1 VNARLLGLVGA
12 ASAALGL
19 VACGGSSSS
28 TNPATASG
36 SMILATT
43 TDTQDSGLLD
53 VVVPAFEHTS
63 KCTVKTVAVGSGQ
76 AIDLAQR
83 GQADA
88 LLVHS
93 PKAEE
98 KFMSAGRGLSR
109 QQVMTNPFEIVGPPS
124 DAAAAA
130 ATGGAVAAFRAIA
143 TARAA
148 FASRADQSGT
158 NTKELE
164 IWKQAG
170 ITPSGSWYIQ
180 TGQGM
185 GPTLTIASQKRAY
198 TLTDTATMTT
208 RSGLGLKVLVSGD
221 PVLANPYHV
230 IVVKGA
236 QNLGCARAFADYLV
250 GSAGQRLI
258 GAFGVAKYGRQL
270 YHPDAGAQ

>member
-1 VNARLLGLVGA
+1 MGVVAAMLGV
-12 ASAALGL
+12 S
-19 VACGGSSSS
+19 ACGSSTAS
-28 TNPATASG
+28 TNPAKASG

-53 VVVPAFEHTS
+53 VVVPAFEHGS
-63 KCTVKTVAVGSGQ
+63 KCTVKAVAVGSGQ
-76 AIDLAQR
+76 AIDLAVR

-88 LLVHS
+88 LWVHS
-93 PKAEE
+93 PKAEQ
-98 KFMSAGRGLSR
+98 KFMSAGHGLSR
-109 QQVMTNPFEIVGPPS
+109 QEVMTNPYEIVGPTS
-124 DAAAAA
+124 DPARAAAA
-130 ATGGAVAAFRAIA
+130 GGAVAAFRAIA
-143 TARAA
+143 AARAP

-170 ITPSGSWYIQ
+170 ITPKRSWYIQ

-208 RSGLGLKVLVSGD
+208 ETGLGLRVLVRGD
-221 PVLANPYHV
+221 PLLKNSYHV

-236 QNLGCARAFADYLV
+236 RNLGCARAFAAYLV
-250 GSAGQRLI
+250 SPAGQKLI
-258 GAFGVAKYGRQL
+258 GTFGVAKYGRPL
-270 YHPDAGAQ
+270 YHPAANA

>member
-1 VNARLLGLVGA
+1 
-12 ASAALGL
+12 
-19 VACGGSSSS
+19 
-28 TNPATASG
+28 
-36 SMILATT
+36 MILATT

-53 VVVPAFEHTS
+53 VVVPAFEHGS
-63 KCTVKTVAVGSGQ
+63 KCTVKAVAVGSGQ
-76 AIDLAQR
+76 AIDLAAR

-88 LLVHS
+88 LWVHS

-98 KFMSAGRGLSR
+98 KFMSAGHGLSR
-109 QQVMTNPFEIVGPPS
+109 QEVMTNPYEIVGPTS
-124 DAAAAA
+124 DPARAGAA
-130 ATGGAVAAFRAIA
+130 GGAVAAFRAIA
-143 TARAA
+143 AARAP

-170 ITPSGSWYIQ
+170 ITPKRSWYIQ

-208 RSGLGLKVLVSGD
+208 ETGLGLRVLVRGD
-221 PVLANPYHV
+221 PLLKNSYHV

-236 QNLGCARAFADYLV
+236 RNLGCARTFAAYLV
-250 GSAGQRLI
+250 SPAGQKLI
-258 GAFGVAKYGRQL
+258 GTFGVAKYGRPL
-270 YHPDAGAQ
+270 YHPAASAR

>member
-1 VNARLLGLVGA
+1 MKRRLLGVVGA
-12 ASAALGL
+12 AAAMLGL
-19 VACGGSSSS
+19 GGCGGSSLS
-28 TNPATASG
+28 TNPARASG

-53 VVVPAFEHTS
+53 VVVPAFERAS
-63 KCTVKTVAVGSGQ
+63 KCTVKAVAVGSGQ
-76 AIDLAQR
+76 AIDLAER

-88 LLVHS
+88 LWVHS

-98 KFMSAGRGLSR
+98 KFMSAGHGLSR
-109 QQVMTNPFEIVGPPS
+109 QEVMTNPYELVGPPNDPARS
-124 DAAAAA
+124 AAAS
-130 ATGGAVAAFRAIA
+130 GAVAAFRAIA
-143 TARAA
+143 TARSP

-164 IWKQAG
+164 LWKQAG
-170 ITPSGSWYIQ
+170 ITPKGSWYIE

-208 RSGLGLKVLVSGD
+208 ESGLGLKVLVRGD
-221 PVLANPYHV
+221 PVLKNSYHV

-236 QNLGCARAFADYLV
+236 RNLGCARAFAAHLI
-250 GSAGQRLI
+250 SPAGQTLI
-258 GAFGVAKYGRQL
+258 GTFGVAKYGRPL
-270 YHPDAGAQ
+270 YHPTASA